1 MHNHIA
7 YVFSL
12 IQNPESDWQKVDYLM
27 EFGEWLF
34 VNEYPVEDALDQV
47 AQLFISV
54 FMFANV
60 SFNFFLLFFQFLWAS
75 DILLNKTSNIENKQ
89 GKE

>member
-1 MHNHIA
+1 MPDNDR
-7 YVFSL
+7 VSLL

-47 AQLFISV
+47 GAC
-54 FMFANV
+54 
-60 SFNFFLLFFQFLWAS
+60 
-75 DILLNKTSNIENKQ
+75 
-89 GKE
+89 

>member
-1 MHNHIA
+1 MHNHIV

-47 AQLFISV
+47 AQLF
-54 FMFANV
+54 
-60 SFNFFLLFFQFLWAS
+60 SFHFRVHVCQRFVQFFILFFSSFGHL
-75 DILLNKTSNIENKQ
+75 IFC
-89 GKE
+89 